1 MSKPETSGPLALYK
15 AHLAKGELQKDATQA
30 AIIEKLEG
38 LYQTL
43 CFLKPPRK
51 SFLGFRKKE
60 SHVDCPKGIYI
71 FGDVGRG
78 KSMLMDL
85 FFEAVPISEKRR
97 VHFHQFMQDVH
108 AKIHAWRK
116 LTKQEKI
123 KAFGPDDF
131 DDPIPALANDLS
143 KSARLLC
150 FDEFQVSDVADAM
163 ILGRLYEKLFEKG
176 VVIVSTSNRPPDDL
190 YKGGLNRDLF
200 IPFIEMIKR
209 DMDVTKLSGGKDYRY
224 HRIKGLHTYYTP
236 INAETTEAL
245 RKVFWALTDRDVGD
259 PATVPSDE
267 FEVKGRALF
276 VPKAAMGAAVFSFKR
291 LCVNPLGAADYLAIA
306 WRYHTVFVV
315 AIPKMTKENRNEA
328 KRFVTL
334 IDILYENNVK
344 LFCSA
349 EVSPEDLYPA
359 GDGSFEFSRTVSRLH
374 EMQSKEYLE
383 KGHAV

>member
-1 MSKPETSGPLALYK
+1 MSESPKSGPLALYLK
-15 AHLAKGELQKDATQA
+15 HLEKGELQKDATQA
-30 AIIEKLEG
+30 RVIEKLEG

-43 CFLKPPRK
+43 CFLKPAKK
-51 SFLGFRKKE
+51 SFFGFRKKE
-60 SHVDCPKGIYI
+60 THIDCPRGLFI

-85 FFEAVPISEKRR
+85 FFDAVPIREKKR

-108 AKIHAWRK
+108 GQIHSWRK
-116 LTKQEKI
+116 MTRAERL
-123 KAFGPDDF
+123 KAIGSEDLG
-131 DDPIPALANDLS
+131 DPIPALATEIAKN
-143 KSARLLC
+143 ARLLC

-163 ILGRLYEKLFEKG
+163 ILGRLYEKLFEAG

-190 YKGGLNRDLF
+190 YKGGLNRALF
-200 IPFIEMIKR
+200 VPFIEMIKN
-209 DMDVTKLSGGKDYRY
+209 DMDVTRLSGGKDYRY
-224 HRIKGLHTYYTP
+224 HRIKGLQTYYTP
-236 INAETTEAL
+236 VNGETTEAL

-267 FEVKGRALF
+267 IEVKGRKLF
-276 VPKAAMGAAVFSFKR
+276 VPKSAMGAAVFSFKR

-306 WRYHTVFVV
+306 WRYHTVFIV
-315 AIPKMTKENRNEA
+315 AIPKMKKENRNEA

-349 EVSPEDLYPA
+349 QVSPEELYPG
-359 GDGSFEFSRTVSRLH
+359 GDGSFEFSRTISRLH
-374 EMQSKEYLE
+374 EMQSREYLE

>member
-1 MSKPETSGPLALYK
+1 MSQSPKSGPLALYLE
-15 AHLAKGELQKDATQA
+15 HLEKGELQKDATQA
-30 AIIEKLEG
+30 AIVEKLEA

-43 CFLKPPRK
+43 CFLKPARK
-51 SFLGFRKKE
+51 LFFGFKKKE
-60 SHVDCPKGIYI
+60 THIDCPKGLYI
-71 FGDVGRG
+71 FGNVGRG

-85 FFEAVPISEKRR
+85 FFDAVPIEEKKR

-108 AKIHAWRK
+108 GKIHAWRK
-116 LTKQEKI
+116 MSGEEKL
-123 KAFGPDDF
+123 KAFGPEDF
-131 DDPIPALANDLS
+131 DDPIPALAKDIS
-143 KSARLLC
+143 KNARLLC

-163 ILGRLYEKLFEKG
+163 ILGRLYEKLFDNG

-200 IPFIEMIKR
+200 VPFIEMIKR

-224 HRIKGLHTYYTP
+224 QRIKGLKTYYTP
-236 INAETTEAL
+236 VDVETTDAL

-259 PATVPSDE
+259 PTTVPSDE
-267 FEVKGRALF
+267 IEVKGRKLF
-276 VPKAAMGAAVFSFKR
+276 VPKSAMGAAVFSFKR
-291 LCVNPLGAADYLAIA
+291 LCVNPLGAPDYLAIA
-306 WRYHTVFVV
+306 WRYHTVFIV
-315 AIPKMTKENRNEA
+315 AIPKMTKDNRNEA

-349 EVSPEDLYPA
+349 QGLPEDLYPA
-359 GDGSFEFSRTVSRLH
+359 GDGFFEFSRTVSRLH

-383 KGHAV
+383 KGHAI